1 MHQKRIQP
9 SLRGEENDGF
19 TLWLKISLMKYT
31 QNWEDV
37 GQRGKSRGMEK
48 GVSRPRIANQITGC
62 ALSYPLVKPAMVT
75 ICLRAGKLFYLTP

>member
-1 MHQKRIQP
+1 MQQKRIQP
-9 SLRGEENDGF
+9 SLGGEENDGF
-19 TLWLKISLMKYT
+19 TLMKYT

-62 ALSYPLVKPAMVT
+62 ALSCPLVKPAMVT